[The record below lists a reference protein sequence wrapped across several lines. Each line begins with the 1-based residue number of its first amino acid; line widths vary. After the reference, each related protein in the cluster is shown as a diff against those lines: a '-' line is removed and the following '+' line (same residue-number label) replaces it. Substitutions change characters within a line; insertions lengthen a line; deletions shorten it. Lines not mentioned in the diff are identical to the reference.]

1 MSADSSDN
9 QPPGTVVVT
18 GAAQGIGRALAHRLA
33 HDGHTLVLVDL
44 AAESLR
50 RVADDLGARAVVL
63 DVTDADA
70 VAGLVQAAPDC
81 TMLVNNA
88 ALVIEGALADTKAA
102 DARRVLDVNVVAP
115 LLVSQTLAPI
125 MAAQGGGSI
134 VNLSSVTAR
143 YHPPG
148 TGLYSASKA
157 ALEGLTRALAVE
169 FGPLGIRCNAVAPGT
184 TPTPGSDVHYG
195 DENARMRRAAVL
207 PLRRLGTV
215 DDIAEAVVFLLSS
228 RASYVTGEVL
238 AVDGGYTVAGGH
250 FFRLARSTRD
260 GDSR

>member
-1 MSADSSDN
+1 MTGKGE
-9 QPPGTVVVT
+9 PGTVVVT

-33 HDGHTLVLVDL
+33 ADGHTLVLLDL
-44 AAESLR
+44 AAEPLR
-50 RVADDLGARAVVL
+50 AVADDLGARAVVL

-70 VAGLVQAAPDC
+70 VAGLAKIAPDC

-88 ALVIEGALADTKAA
+88 ALVLENALLDTTAA

-115 LLVSQTLAPI
+115 LLLARALAPA
-125 MAAQGGGSI
+125 MAARGGGSI

-169 FGPLGIRCNAVAPGT
+169 LGPLGIRCNAVAPGT
-184 TPTPGSDVHYG
+184 TPTPGSDAHYG
-195 DENARMRRAAVL
+195 DESARARRAAVL

-215 DDIAEAVVFLLSS
+215 DDIAEAVLFLLSPRS
-228 RASYVTGEVL
+228 GYVTGEVL

-250 FFRLARSTRD
+250 FFRLARSRT
-260 GDSR
+260 

>member
-1 MSADSSDN
+1 MTGKGE
-9 QPPGTVVVT
+9 PGTVVVT

-33 HDGHTLVLVDL
+33 ADGHTLVLLDL
-44 AAESLR
+44 AAEPLR
-50 RVADDLGARAVVL
+50 AVADDLGARAVVL

-70 VAGLVQAAPDC
+70 VAGLAKIAPDC

-88 ALVIEGALADTKAA
+88 ALVLENALLDTTAA

-115 LLVSQTLAPI
+115 LLLARALAPA
-125 MAAQGGGSI
+125 MAARGGGSI

-169 FGPLGIRCNAVAPGT
+169 LGPLGIRCNAVAPGT
-184 TPTPGSDVHYG
+184 TPTPGSDAHYG
-195 DENARMRRAAVL
+195 DESARARRAAVL

-215 DDIAEAVVFLLSS
+215 DDIAEAVLFLLSPRS
-228 RASYVTGEVL
+228 GYVTGEVL

-250 FFRLARSTRD
+250 FFRLARSRD
-260 GDSR
+260 